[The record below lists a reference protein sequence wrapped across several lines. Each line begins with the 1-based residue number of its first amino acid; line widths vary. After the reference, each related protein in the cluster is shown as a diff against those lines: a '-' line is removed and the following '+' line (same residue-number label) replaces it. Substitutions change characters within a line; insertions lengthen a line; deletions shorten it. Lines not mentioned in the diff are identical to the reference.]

1 MAVVSSDVSIG
12 LRALTVADLDRM
24 LPIERSAHVSPWS
37 DSVLRESLQK
47 NECVGIEVGGVLS
60 GFSVVMK
67 ILDEC
72 HLLNLYV
79 AKSAQRK
86 GLGKQ
91 LLQAVIERAQENHCA
106 FVYLEVR
113 VSNLAAITL
122 YRDAGFNEVGIRP
135 NYYPGPR
142 QQREDAL
149 LMTLDLGVDA
159 F

>member
-1 MAVVSSDVSIG
+1 MAESEASIS
-12 LRALTVADLDRM
+12 LRALTLADLDRM

-37 DSVLRESLQK
+37 DSVLRDSLQK
-47 NECVGIEVGGVLS
+47 NECVGIEVDGVLS

-72 HLLNLYV
+72 HLLNLCV
-79 AKSAQRK
+79 AKSAQRR
-86 GLGKQ
+86 GLGKR
-91 LLQAVIERAQENHCA
+91 LLLSVLDRALENRCA

-142 QQREDAL
+142 QQRENAL
-149 LMTLDLGVDA
+149 LMTLDLGVNA
-159 F
+159 FA